1 MSKKFRTGLLGL
13 ALFVGGLFTG
23 QVIAEQ
29 GNMDAAANHLRQAI
43 QSLNQATPNKGGHRE
58 RALGLAQ
65 QALDEVE
72 EGIGYADTH

>member
-1 MSKKFRTGLLGL
+1 MQKSFRMGIVGLV
-13 ALFVGGLFTG
+13 LFVGGLFTG

-29 GNMDAAANHLRQAI
+29 GHMDAAANNLRQAI
-43 QSLNQATPNKGGHRE
+43 TQLNQATPNKGGHRE

-72 EGIGYADTH
+72 EGIGWADRH